1 MDPITQGVA
10 GNAVWAAITAVGRA
24 IVPHKIKIISPRSQE
39 LLGGREPLGSGFSY
53 EIRGTLKKLPKG
65 HEIWIVTR
73 DDSTGYVWPQGF
85 STVQYDPVQGTWT
98 GRVNGS
104 GKAEVRI
111 IAVVAP
117 PTSQDFFRYFQELGR
132 LREYQFKPLPRVP
145 PECVN
150 MDSVQAKIPKI

>member
-10 GNAVWAAITAVGRA
+10 GNAIWNALAAVVRAVR
-24 IVPHKIKIISPRSQE
+24 PHKIKIISPRPQE
-39 LLGGREPLGSGFSY
+39 MLGGREPLGGGFSY
-53 EIRGTLKKLPKG
+53 AIRGTLKKLPKG
-65 HEIWIVTR
+65 HEIWVLTR

-85 STVQYDPVQGTWT
+85 SPVQYDPVEGTWT

-117 PTSQDFFRYFQELGR
+117 PTSQDYFRYFQELGR
-132 LREYQFKPLPRVP
+132 LRDYNFKPLPCVP
-145 PECVN
+145 AECLN
-150 MDSVQAKIPKI
+150 LDSVQAKIPKS